1 MQETKTILKKY
12 ENISKR
18 ETLNEQTIK
27 VVLRLRAMESLE
39 IIKTMDNSE
48 KAEFTSI
55 LFDSLESI
63 SKLNISKLSKMKHIE
78 K

>member
-1 MQETKTILKKY
+1 MQEKKTILKKY

-39 IIKTMDNSE
+39 IIKTMDNS
-48 KAEFTSI
+48 
-55 LFDSLESI
+55 
-63 SKLNISKLSKMKHIE
+63 
-78 K
+78 

>member
-39 IIKTMDNSE
+39 IIKTMDNS
-48 KAEFTSI
+48 
-55 LFDSLESI
+55 
-63 SKLNISKLSKMKHIE
+63 
-78 K
+78 